1 VPQYTLSKF
10 LNGHIKTITP
20 AIEDA
25 LIYAN
30 IGITHDIDT
39 LTQRPEIRRALGR
52 AWDGTEQGALAL
64 ALMIEAMTHIARSA
78 QA

>member
-1 VPQYTLSKF
+1 MPQYTLSKF

-25 LIYAN
+25 LNYAN
-30 IGITHDIDT
+30 IGITRDIET

>member
-1 VPQYTLSKF
+1 MPQYTLSKF

-20 AIEDA
+20 AIEGA
-25 LIYAN
+25 LNYAN
-30 IGITHDIDT
+30 IGITRDIET